1 MSCNIYVLPYKHTF
15 ISHIYA
21 YRCMDIQAKTSK
33 KRHFDNIIK
42 VTPRQLRH
50 RSRSEVI
57 SSILEA
63 TNGNKLRMAEIQFK
77 SYLSYNILKEYLVHL
92 LQGDLIE
99 YIEGERT
106 FKTTPKGMQV
116 LQKYNKMEELFV
128 KTQKPE
134 LKYLKVSHDEL
145 VCRL

>member
-1 MSCNIYVLPYKHTF
+1 MKG
-15 ISHIYA
+15 
-21 YRCMDIQAKTSK
+21 M
-33 KRHFDNIIK
+33 
-42 VTPRQLRH
+42 PRQLRH

-63 TNGNKLRMAEIQFK
+63 TNGNKLRNAEIQFK
-77 SYLSYNILKEYLVHL
+77 TYLSYNILKEYLAHL
-92 LQGDLIE
+92 LQYDLIE

-128 KTQKPE
+128 KT
-134 LKYLKVSHDEL
+134 H
-145 VCRL
+145 

>member
-1 MSCNIYVLPYKHTF
+1 M
-15 ISHIYA
+15 
-21 YRCMDIQAKTSK
+21 
-33 KRHFDNIIK
+33 
-42 VTPRQLRH
+42 PRQLRH

-57 SSILEA
+57 TSILEA

-77 SYLSYNILKEYLVHL
+77 TYMSYNILKEYLVHL
-92 LQGDLIE
+92 LQCDLID

-128 KTQKPE
+128 KT
-134 LKYLKVSHDEL
+134 H
-145 VCRL
+145 